1 MPVTAQ
7 PLVLDHAVIGVLDQL
22 DSAAALYR
30 KLGFALTPRGYHTLG
45 SINHLAVFADN
56 YVELLGFPPEG
67 DKKRTDLWS
76 YPIGLNGLA
85 FRTSDAAALQGEL
98 AAASKPVT
106 DWRDFS
112 RPVDVDG
119 VQKPASF
126 RTFQIGGDTI
136 SNGRLFFCQHS
147 TPELVWRPSDQ
158 NHPNGVLNISDVFIV
173 SRAPQ
178 SITELLDGF
187 SAVAAPQAD
196 KGGITI
202 QAGIVTIHLI
212 SEDNAIARFGQGIPQ
227 SFEGNERKVALG
239 LKVRSLK
246 TAADALALGGF
257 SPRPFEDGLLVDAE
271 AANGVALWFK
281 E

>member
-1 MPVTAQ
+1 MSVTAQ

-22 DSAAALYR
+22 DTAAEVYR

-76 YPIGLNGLA
+76 YPVGLNGLA
-85 FRTSDAAALQGEL
+85 FRTTDAATLQGEL
-98 AAASKPVT
+98 AAAGKPAT

-119 VQKPASF
+119 EQKPASF

-136 SNGRLFFCQHS
+136 SNGRLFFCQHN
-147 TPELVWRPSDQ
+147 TPELVWRPVDQ

-178 SITELLDGF
+178 TITELLDGF
-187 SAVAAPQAD
+187 PSPAPQIHE
-196 KGGITI
+196 GGISI
-202 QAGIVTIHLI
+202 QAGVVTIHLI
-212 SEDNAIARFGQGIPQ
+212 SEASALTRFGSAVPQG
-227 SFEGNERKVALG
+227 FEGNERKVALG

-246 TAADALALGGF
+246 TAADALAFGGF
-257 SPRPFEDGLLVDAE
+257 SPQPFDGGLLIDAD
-271 AANGVALWFK
+271 AASGVALWFK

>member
-1 MPVTAQ
+1 MSVTAQ

-22 DSAAALYR
+22 DTAAELYR

-76 YPIGLNGLA
+76 YPVGLNGLA
-85 FRTSDAAALQGEL
+85 FRTTDAATLQGEL
-98 AAASKPVT
+98 AAAGKPVT

-119 VQKPASF
+119 EQKPASF

-136 SNGRLFFCQHS
+136 SNGRFFFCQHN
-147 TPELVWRPSDQ
+147 TPELVWRPVDQ

-178 SITELLDGF
+178 TITELLDGF
-187 SAVAAPQAD
+187 PSAAAPQIHE
-196 KGGITI
+196 GGISI
-202 QAGIVTIHLI
+202 QAGVVTIHLI
-212 SEDNAIARFGQGIPQ
+212 SEASALTRFGSAVPQG
-227 SFEGNERKVALG
+227 FEGNERKVALG

-246 TAADALALGGF
+246 TAADALAFGGF
-257 SPRPFEDGLLVDAE
+257 SPQPFDGGLLIDAD
-271 AANGVALWFK
+271 AASGVALWFK

>member
-1 MPVTAQ
+1 MPATAQ

-22 DSAAALYR
+22 DTAAEVYR

-56 YVELLGFPPEG
+56 YIELLGFPPEG
-67 DKKRTDLWS
+67 DKKRADLWS
-76 YPIGLNGLA
+76 YPVGLNGLA
-85 FRTSDAAALQGEL
+85 FRTTDAAALQGEL
-98 AAASKPVT
+98 AAADKPVT

-112 RPVDVDG
+112 RPVNVDG
-119 VQKPASF
+119 EQKPASF

-136 SNGRLFFCQHS
+136 SNGRFFFCQHN
-147 TPELVWRPSDQ
+147 TPELVWRPVDQ

-173 SRAPQ
+173 SRSPQ
-178 SITELLDGF
+178 TITELLDGF
-187 SAVAAPQAD
+187 PSAAAPQIHES
-196 KGGITI
+196 GISI

-212 SEDNAIARFGQGIPQ
+212 SEASALTRFGSAIPHD
-227 SFEGNERKVALG
+227 FAGNERKVALG

-246 TAADALALGGF
+246 AAADALALGGF
-257 SPRPFEDGLLVDAE
+257 SPQPFDGGLLIDAN

>member
-7 PLVLDHAVIGVLDQL
+7 PLALDHAVIGVLDQL
-22 DSAAALYR
+22 DSAAAAYR
-30 KLGFALTPRGYHTLG
+30 KLGFTLTPRGYHTLG

-56 YVELLGFPPEG
+56 YVELLGFPADG
-67 DKKRTDLWS
+67 DRTRSDLWS
-76 YPIGLNGLA
+76 YPTGLNGLA
-85 FRTSDAAALQGEL
+85 FRTTDAVALQGEL
-98 AAASKPVT
+98 AAAGKPVT

-126 RTFQIGGDTI
+126 RTFQIGEGAI
-136 SNGRLFFCQHS
+136 SNGRFFFCQHN
-147 TPELVWRPSDQ
+147 TPELVWRAVDQ
-158 NHPNGVLNISDVFIV
+158 NHPNSALNISDVFIV
-173 SRAPQ
+173 SRVPQ
-178 SITELLDGF
+178 TITELLDGF
-187 SAVAAPQAD
+187 PTVAAPRVD
-196 KGGITI
+196 KNGISI
-202 QAGIVTIHLI
+202 QAGIVTVHIIPEEH
-212 SEDNAIARFGQGIPQ
+212 AIARFGPAIPQ

>member
-1 MPVTAQ
+1 MPATTQ

-22 DSAAALYR
+22 DAAAALYR

-45 SINHLAVFADN
+45 SINHLAVFTDN
-56 YVELLGFPPEG
+56 YLELLGFPPEG
-67 DKKRTDLWS
+67 AKARSDLWS
-76 YPIGLNGLA
+76 YPAGLNGLA
-85 FRTSDAAALQGEL
+85 FRTTDAAALQGEL
-98 AAASKPVT
+98 AAAGKPVT
-106 DWRDFS
+106 DWKDFS

-126 RTFQIGGDTI
+126 RTFQIGGDAI
-136 SNGRLFFCQHS
+136 SNGRFFFCQHN
-147 TPELVWRPSDQ
+147 TPELVWRSVDQ
-158 NHPNGVLNISDVFIV
+158 NHPNSVVNISDVFIV

-178 SITELLDGF
+178 TITGLLDGF
-187 SAVAAPQAD
+187 PAASAPQAGKD
-196 KGGITI
+196 GISI
-202 QAGIVTIHLI
+202 QAGIVTIHLL
-212 SEDNAIARFGQGIPQ
+212 SEDSAAARFGQAIPQ
-227 SFEGNERKVALG
+227 GFDGNERKVALG

-246 TAADALALGGF
+246 AAADALALGGV